1 MLSPPFHAL
10 LNLLTDTVISDSG
23 SILLFRTLK
32 SYKGKFEVRDK
43 KVLVCKF
50 VSACMS
56 IMVMLVADKD
66 VSSL

>member
-1 MLSPPFHAL
+1 MVLGHC
-10 LNLLTDTVISDSG
+10 SDLG
-23 SILLFRTLK
+23 SVKESMILLFRTLK